1 MFPSVTGDAFMSSTF
16 ASVAPTSGL
25 AALEQDPVGRDLLQ
39 RSSVPAAGEAPAQST
54 PATEPL
60 WNFIPMDAETGPHAT
75 ETEDHDPE
83 LERYL
88 VEEIARAK
96 RRRPL
101 MRRLE
106 RVEEAYAEL
115 PGKLPGA
122 LARSEPPP
130 LPPLGPMEA
139 VEPMAHDSSAP
150 ANGAHIDQLME
161 EFGDACTPPPASAEW
176 LAKAQ
181 RERRRARLRAFF
193 AWIATLAIGAGI
205 IAATMEMLQ
214 R

>member
-1 MFPSVTGDAFMSSTF
+1 M
-16 ASVAPTSGL
+16 
-25 AALEQDPVGRDLLQ
+25 
-39 RSSVPAAGEAPAQST
+39 
-54 PATEPL
+54 
-60 WNFIPMDAETGPHAT
+60 GPHAT

-115 PGKLPGA
+115 PGKLPGTHPP
-122 LARSEPPP
+122 SEPPP
-130 LPPLGPMEA
+130 LPSLGSVDAIRPMTH
-139 VEPMAHDSSAP
+139 EPPVS
-150 ANGAHIDQLME
+150 ANGTHIDQLME
-161 EFGDACTPPPASAEW
+161 EFGDACASPPASAEW

>member
-39 RSSVPAAGEAPAQST
+39 RSSVPAAGEAPAQGA

-60 WNFIPMDAETGPHAT
+60 WNFIPMDAETGPHT
-75 ETEDHDPE
+75 PEPEDHDPE

-115 PGKLPGA
+115 PGKLPGTHPP
-122 LARSEPPP
+122 SEPPP
-130 LPPLGPMEA
+130 LPPLGSG
-139 VEPMAHDSSAP
+139 AHESPAP

-161 EFGDACTPPPASAEW
+161 EFGDACAPPPASAEW